1 MKCFYKLGRFLTPH
15 SCFWWFFFL
24 CTGLSW
30 SFADGNGNSSTY
42 QYIYNLTIC
51 ELNGTAWSSAYFPWV
66 VETFVLYPVATHI
79 LSLGFLTTSHALDAL
94 GLGAVSIMGLYNQR
108 YVLSSIYGICALA
121 AFVCFAVCA
130 VKNCMACRYACTRFT
145 NFIVDDRGRI
155 HRWKSPVVVEKL
167 GKAEIGSNLVT
178 IKHVV
183 LEGVKAQPLTRTSA
197 EQWEA

>member
-1 MKCFYKLGRFLTPH
+1 MRCFQKLGRFLIPH
-15 SCFWWFFFL
+15 SCFWWLFL
-24 CTGLSW
+24 LYTGLSW
-30 SFADGNGNSSTY
+30 SSANGSGNSSTY

-51 ELNGTAWSSAYFPWV
+51 ELNGTVGLFTHFSWA

-79 LSLGFLTTSHALDAL
+79 LSLGFLTTSHFFDAL
-94 GLGAVSIMGLYNQR
+94 GLGAVSVAGFCGER
-108 YVLSSIYGICALA
+108 YVLSSIYGACALA
-121 AFVCFAVCA
+121 AFVCFAIRA
-130 VKNCMACRYACTRFT
+130 AKNCMACRYARTRFT
-145 NFIVDDRGRI
+145 NFIVDDRGKV

-167 GKAEIGSNLVT
+167 GKAEVGGDLVT

>member
-1 MKCFYKLGRFLTPH
+1 MRCSHKLERFLTPR
-15 SCFWWFFFL
+15 SCFWWLFL
-24 CTGLSW
+24 LCIGWPW
-30 SFADGNGNSSTY
+30 SFVDGSDSSSTY

-51 ELNGTAWSSAYFPWV
+51 ELNGTHWLSDHFGWA

-79 LSLGFLTTSHALDAL
+79 LSLGFLTTSHFFDAL
-94 GLGAVSIMGLYNQR
+94 GLGTVSTAGFVSGR
-108 YVLSSIYGICALA
+108 YVLSSVYGACALA
-121 AFVCFAVCA
+121 AFVCFVIRAA
-130 VKNCMACRYACTRFT
+130 KNCMACRYARTRFT

-155 HRWKSPVVVEKL
+155 HRWKSPIVVEKS
-167 GKAEIGSNLVT
+167 GKAEIGSDLVT

>member
-1 MKCFYKLGRFLTPH
+1 MRCSHKLGHSLIPH
-15 SCFWWFFFL
+15 SCFWRFFLL

-51 ELNGTAWSSAYFPWV
+51 ELNGTTWLSTHFSWA

-79 LSLGFLTTSHALDAL
+79 LSLGFLTTSHLFDAI
-94 GLGAVSIMGLYNQR
+94 GLGAVSFTGFCGKR
-108 YVLSSIYGICALA
+108 YVLSSVYGACAHA
-121 AFVCFAVCA
+121 AFACFAIRA
-130 VKNCMACRYACTRFT
+130 AKNCMACRYARRRFT

-155 HRWKSPVVVEKL
+155 HRWKSPVVVEKQA
-167 GKAEIGSNLVT
+167 KAEIGNNLVP

-183 LEGVKAQPLTRTSA
+183 LEGVKAQPLTRTPA

>member
-1 MKCFYKLGRFLTPH
+1 MICSHKSGRFLTPR
-15 SCFWWFFFL
+15 SCFLWFFLL
-24 CTGLSW
+24 CTGLSC
-30 SFADGNGNSSTY
+30 SFASGSENSSTY

-51 ELNGTAWSSAYFPWV
+51 ELNGTVWLSGHFSWA

-79 LSLGFLTTSHALDAL
+79 LSLGFLPTSHLFDAL
-94 GLGAVSIMGLYNQR
+94 GLGAVSTAGFVGGR
-108 YVLSSIYGICALA
+108 YVLSSVYGACASA
-121 AFVCFAVCA
+121 AFVCFVIRA
-130 VKNCMACRYACTRFT
+130 VKNCMACRYAHTRFT
-145 NFIVDDRGRI
+145 NFIVDDRGKV

-167 GKAEIGSNLVT
+167 GKADVGGNLVT

>member
-1 MKCFYKLGRFLTPH
+1 MRCSHKLGRFLTPH
-15 SCFWWFFFL
+15 SCFWWLFL
-24 CTGLSW
+24 LYTVLPW
-30 SFADGNGNSSTY
+30 SFVAGNSSNSTY

-51 ELNGTAWSSAYFPWV
+51 ELNGTAWLLNHFDWA

-79 LSLGFLTTSHALDAL
+79 LSLGFLTTSHFFDAL
-94 GLGAVSIMGLYNQR
+94 GLGAVSTTGFYNGR
-108 YVLSSIYGICALA
+108 YVLSSVYGTCALA
-121 AFVCFAVCA
+121 ALVCFIIRAA
-130 VKNCMACRYACTRFT
+130 KNCMACRYARTRFT

-167 GKAEIGSNLVT
+167 GKAEVGDDLVT

>member
-1 MKCFYKLGRFLTPH
+1 MRCSRRSERSLIPH
-15 SCFWWFFFL
+15 FCCWWLFFL

-51 ELNGTAWSSAYFPWV
+51 ELNGTVWLSTHFSWA
-66 VETFVLYPVATHI
+66 VETFVFYPVATHI
-79 LSLGFLTTSHALDAL
+79 ISLGFLTTSHFFDAL
-94 GLGAVSIMGLYNQR
+94 GLGAVSAMGFCGGR
-108 YVLSSIYGICALA
+108 YVLSSIYGVCALA
-121 AFVCFAVCA
+121 AFACFAIRA
-130 VKNCMACRYACTRFT
+130 VKNCMACRYARTRFT

-155 HRWKSPVVVEKL
+155 HRWKSPIVVEKL
-167 GKAEIGSNLVT
+167 GKAEIGSDLVA

-183 LEGVKAQPLTRTSA
+183 LEGVKAQPLTRTPA

>member
-1 MKCFYKLGRFLTPH
+1 MRCSRKLGRSSIPH
-15 SCFWWFFFL
+15 SCFWWFFLL
-24 CTGLSW
+24 CTGLPYS
-30 SFADGNGNSSTY
+30 SANGNGNSSTY

-51 ELNGTAWSSAYFPWV
+51 ELNGTAWLSTHFPWA
-66 VETFVLYPVATHI
+66 VETFVLYPVVTHI
-79 LSLGFLTTSHALDAL
+79 LSLGFLTTSHFFDAL
-94 GLGAVSIMGLYNQR
+94 GLGAVFITGFYGSR
-108 YVLSSIYGICALA
+108 YVLSCIYGTCALA
-121 AFVCFAVCA
+121 ALACFAIRA
-130 VKNCMACRYACTRFT
+130 VKNCMACRYARTRFT

-155 HRWKSPVVVEKL
+155 HRWKSPVVVEKQ

>member
-1 MKCFYKLGRFLTPH
+1 MRCSHKLERFLIPY
-15 SCFWWFFFL
+15 SCSWWLFFL

-30 SFADGNGNSSTY
+30 SFADGNGSSSTY

-51 ELNGTAWSSAYFPWV
+51 ELNGTAWLSSHFDWA

-79 LSLGFLTTSHALDAL
+79 LSLGFLTTSHFFDAL
-94 GLGAVSIMGLYNQR
+94 GLGAVSVTGFYGGR
-108 YVLSSIYGICALA
+108 YVLSSIYSVCALA
-121 AFVCFAVCA
+121 ALVCFAVRA
-130 VKNCMACRYACTRFT
+130 VKNCMACRYARTRFT

-155 HRWKSPVVVEKL
+155 HRWKSPVVVEKQ
-167 GKAEIGSNLVT
+167 GKAEIGGGLVT

-197 EQWEA
+197 EQWQA